1 MEIYHYSRCS
11 TCKKALKFLN
21 DRQISYQAKDLKEET
36 PSKEDLKQWILQS
49 KLPLKRFFNTSGQVY
64 KELALKDKLPAMSEE
79 EQLLLLSQN
88 GMLIKRP
95 LLVTPDYVLVGFKES
110 EWEEKIK

>member
-1 MEIYHYSRCS
+1 MEIYHYSKCS

-21 DRQISYQAKDLKEET
+21 DRQISYQAKDLKEER
-36 PSKEDLKQWILQS
+36 PSKEDLKQWFLQS

-64 KELALKDKLPAMSEE
+64 KELALKDKLPALSED